1 MTRVAGQTVG
11 MSETGTM
18 LGGRLRE
25 RTAEEIR
32 VLLARRRI
40 SAAELA
46 RRTGMKQ
53 STLARRMTGEIA
65 FDLDDLEAISEA
77 LGVPVTALMPAT
89 FRPNDRSGVS
99 PVQATP
105 TPRTAATRPKGRPA
119 NASTRP
125 QSSGPPT
132 RRRPARIDRTG
143 TR

>member
-1 MTRVAGQTVG
+1 
-11 MSETGTM
+11 M

-65 FDLDDLEAISEA
+65 FDLDDLEAISQA
-77 LGVPVTALMPAT
+77 LDVPVSALMPAA
-89 FRPNDRSGVS
+89 FPLNDRSATS
-99 PVQATP
+99 PVRAAKP
-105 TPRTAATRPKGRPA
+105 ARTASTRPKGRPA
-119 NASTRP
+119 NASMRP
-125 QSSGPPT
+125 QSSAPPT
-132 RRRPARIDRTG
+132 RRRPARIDRPAG
-143 TR
+143 R